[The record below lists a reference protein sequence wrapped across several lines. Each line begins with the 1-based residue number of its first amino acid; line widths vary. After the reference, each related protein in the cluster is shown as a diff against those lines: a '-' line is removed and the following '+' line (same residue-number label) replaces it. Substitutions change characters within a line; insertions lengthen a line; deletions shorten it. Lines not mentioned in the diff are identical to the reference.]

1 MGSSRVKNCKTMDLQ
16 PIFNLVLVAPEIP
29 QNTGNLIRLCAN
41 VGARLNLVT
50 PLGFQLNDS
59 KLSRAALDYGD
70 VVDVI
75 VYKSIDEYFDGVT
88 MESVY
93 GAVTSGTVSYTSP
106 KYNLGDTIIFGSESS
121 GLPSSVVEK
130 LISENRIYIPMIPAN
145 RSINLANAAAII
157 VYEMWKQLDF
167 TGAVSKSNLRQPYFS

>member
-1 MGSSRVKNCKTMDLQ
+1 MDLQ

-41 VGARLNLVT
+41 VGARLSLVD
-50 PLGFQLNDS
+50 PLGFQLNDP
-59 KLSRAALDYGD
+59 KLRRAGLDYGD

-75 VYKSIDEYFDGVT
+75 VCKSIDEYFKGVN

-93 GAVTSGTVSYTSP
+93 GAVTSGTVSYTLP
-106 KYNLGDTIIFGSESS
+106 KYNLGDTIIFGSEST
-121 GLPSSVVEK
+121 GLPRSLVEK
-130 LISENRIYIPMIPAN
+130 IIPENRIYIPMIPAN

-157 VYEMWKQLDF
+157 VYEMWRQLDF
-167 TGAVSKSNLRQPYFS
+167 IGAASRFNLRQSYFS